1 MEIPVPEKIG
11 RFTIRRVIGQG
22 GMGTV
27 YLGHDEE
34 LDRDV
39 ALKVLHNDDVE
50 HRSGSRSLRE
60 ARTAASIRHPNVAT
74 IYEIG
79 KTAGDLTYI
88 AMEYCEGETLSS
100 LARTGELD
108 LRRFLG
114 IALQI
119 AEGIAAAHANGVV
132 HRDIKSS
139 NILIERGDRV
149 KILDFG
155 LAKSFEMTGGLTM
168 PEASTVTK
176 FFGTIPYISPEQ
188 ASGQSADALSDLFS
202 TGVVLYELIT
212 GHLPFT
218 ADNPL
223 ALIQKIRE
231 DEPQQMQN
239 QSFAVPPSLG
249 RIISTLLQ
257 KNPSDRFGSAREL
270 AEHLRAVQ
278 LELSESR
285 TWTLPERSGYL
296 LPRTVRRLSLP
307 TILIVVGVMAGL
319 LAVTGWYLSNR
330 ASPLPD
336 APPGPIRSLA
346 VLPLQNLSGEESDEF
361 LSVGI
366 PDALIV
372 RLQQIRHLQ
381 VRPTSAILPFK
392 DRRQSALEIADD
404 LEVDAVLEGH
414 FVTAGDQIRVN
425 LQLIDARTNYGVW
438 AGAIDGTRDDL
449 LALMDLVS
457 TRTFDALRE
466 NLRMLDVASPSQP
479 NTTDPRAYEHYLRAR
494 SLTGSLLAGDHQE
507 QIDSL
512 LAAIALDPEFA
523 AAHAELAIALSLGQV
538 RGLEPAEGVQ
548 SPEWYARQAVRIDPN
563 LAEAH
568 VALSR
573 ALVRQ
578 PDRFRESLRE
588 NLAAL
593 RINPNEPNALS
604 SLATYFISIG
614 DLRRAEC
621 IKERFVEL
629 DPSSN
634 DARTRGYWSINAVD
648 PDSALRESRLAT
660 RTGKTALAGHDIEA
674 MAHLMRGDIDGAR
687 RAAARAAEIHPDHY
701 IAYSLAAMIAA
712 AEGNREEAVASLEQ
726 FSEEASTSN
735 HWAAFRVAL
744 TWARLG
750 EQAEAVKWL
759 RKTVELG
766 NHSWYLFIRHP
777 WLSSLQPL
785 PEFQRL
791 ISGIRSQLDDVRD
804 DTIGMHRLLCQSA
817 PASLAPAE

>member
-1 MEIPVPEKIG
+1 M
-11 RFTIRRVIGQG
+11 
-22 GMGTV
+22 

-34 LDRDV
+34 LDRAV
-39 ALKVLHNDDVE
+39 ALKVLHHDDIDA
-50 HRSGSRSLRE
+50 RSGSRSLRE
-60 ARTAASIRHPNVAT
+60 ARAAASVRHPNVAT

-79 KTAGDLTYI
+79 RTQENLTYI
-88 AMEYCEGETLSS
+88 AMEYCGGETLSS
-100 LARTGELD
+100 LARKHELD
-108 LRRFLG
+108 LRRFLN
-114 IALQI
+114 IALQV
-119 AEGIAAAHANGVV
+119 AEGLAAAHENGVI

-139 NILIERGDRV
+139 NILIESGDRV

-155 LAKSFEMTGGLTM
+155 LAKSFEVSDSLTI

-176 FFGTIPYISPEQ
+176 FFGTVPYISPEQ
-188 ASGQSADALSDLFS
+188 ASGNSADALSDLFS
-202 TGVVLYELIT
+202 TGVVFYELIT
-212 GHLPFT
+212 GHLPFA

-231 DEPQQMQN
+231 DEPQQMERP
-239 QSFAVPPSLG
+239 SFPVPPSLG
-249 RIISTLLQ
+249 KIISTLLQ

-270 AEHLRAVQ
+270 VDRLRQVQ
-278 LELSESR
+278 LELTESR

-296 LPRTVRRLSLP
+296 LPKTVRRMSIP
-307 TILIVVGVMAGL
+307 AILIMVAIVLGVVA
-319 LAVTGWYLSNR
+319 ATGWHLSNR
-330 ASPLPD
+330 ESSLPASPT
-336 APPGPIRSLA
+336 GPIRSLA
-346 VLPLQNLSGEESDEF
+346 VLPLQNYSGESSDDF
-361 LSVGI
+361 LSIGI

-381 VRPTSAILPFK
+381 VRPTSAILPYRE
-392 DRRQSALEIADD
+392 RRLPVLQTATD
-404 LEVDAVLEGH
+404 LDVDAILDGH
-414 FVTAGDQIRVN
+414 FVTSGDQIRVN
-425 LQLIDARTNYGVW
+425 LQLIDTRTNYGIW
-438 AGAIDGTRDDL
+438 AGAVDGTRDDL
-449 LALMDLVS
+449 LVLMDLVS

-466 NLRMLDVASPSQP
+466 HLRLRDVAAPSQP

-494 SLTGSLLAGDHQE
+494 SLTGSLLSRDHQE

-523 AAHAELAIALSLGQV
+523 AAHAELAIALSLGEV
-538 RGLEPAEGVQ
+538 RGLEQVEGVQ
-548 SPEWYARQAVRIDPN
+548 SAEWYARQAVRTDPN

-604 SLATYFISIG
+604 SLTTYFISIG

-621 IKERFVEL
+621 TRERFVEL
-629 DPSSN
+629 NPSSH
-634 DARTRGYWSINAVD
+634 DAGTRGYWSINAVD

-660 RTGKTALAGHDIEA
+660 RSEETALAGFDIEA
-674 MAHLMRGDIDGAR
+674 MAHLMRGDIEGAK
-687 RAAARAAEIHPDHY
+687 RAAARAAEIDPDHY
-701 IAYSLAAMIAA
+701 IAYSLAAMTAA
-712 AEGNREEAVASLEQ
+712 AEGDRKRATALLER
-726 FSEEASTSN
+726 FHEEASTSN

-750 EQAEAVKWL
+750 EQDKAVEWL

-791 ISGIRSQLDDVRD
+791 LSKIRSQLDDVRD
-804 DTIGMHRLLCQSA
+804 DAIGMHRLLCESA
-817 PASLAPAE
+817 PTAAPP